1 MRQTKRMS
9 QMPASGTLKMLET
22 AKQMEKEGKTII
34 HMEVGEPDFDTPEHI
49 KRAAKEALERGLTK
63 YTPSLGMPELREAIA
78 DHLNTKG
85 IGATPN
91 EIIVTPG
98 AKHAIFCAIISALDP
113 GDEIIIPSPCWTY
126 EGIALIAG
134 AKVEY
139 VETRP
144 ENGFRVEIEKVKEKL
159 SPKTRMLLLNYP
171 NNPTGAVI
179 GKNEIKALAD
189 LAVDHDLWVISDE
202 IYDCLV
208 YDGEHVSI
216 ASLPN
221 MKDRTIYIN
230 GFSKA
235 YAMTG
240 WRLGYAF
247 APKELIKEMS
257 KVQQAST
264 SCVAQFIQFAGVAAL
279 RGPQDFVLKM
289 KEEYRRRRDAIV
301 DGLNSIDGFNCN
313 KPSGAFYVFPSIAF
327 GVSSA
332 KLCERMLVEA
342 RVAAVPG
349 SEFGPY
355 GEGHVRFSY
364 ATSMQNIEKA
374 IEKLRKFA
382 ESFKK

>member
-179 GKNEIKALAD
+179 GKNEMKALAD

-264 SCVAQFIQFAGVAAL
+264 SCVAQFIQFAGIAAL

-342 RVAAVPG
+342 QVAAVPG

>member
-1 MRQTKRMS
+1 
-9 QMPASGTLKMLET
+9 MLET

-49 KRAAKEALERGLTK
+49 KKAAKEALERGLTK

-179 GKNEIKALAD
+179 GKNEMKALAD